1 MPGVYL
7 FLGKKGKVLYV
18 GRATSLKRRVSN
30 YFQKPQDP
38 RLSEMLNIAR
48 KIKYFK
54 TDNVLEAIILEAN
67 LIKKYWPKYNIKE
80 KDNRSFIYIVIPKT
94 EWPRPFIVRQRE
106 LQKFLSAAIIVKS
119 TKTKSANNKTTKP
132 KFADVGSTCSK
143 FLLQRK
149 FATKTAEV
157 FGPYQSVHLIKTGLR
172 LIRKIFPY
180 STCKIGGGKPCFDYQ
195 IGLCPGAC
203 VGAISKKDYQKN
215 IDNLILFLRGEKKK
229 LLAKLKKENPEKI
242 SALKHIQ
249 DVALI
254 KDEIGN
260 WNLEIGNYAQRIEGY
275 DISHLAGKE
284 TYGSMA
290 VFVNGVPDKNQYRL
304 FKIKEAP
311 ANDDLRALEE
321 IITRR
326 LRHAE
331 WRYPDLI
338 LIDGG
343 KPQISFIS
351 KTLKKQNINIPL
363 VGISKF
369 GDDKLVFPPKIKS
382 SSKELIRSMKNTL
395 LKIREEAH
403 RFAIKASRRRRKKLI
418 K

>member
-1 MPGVYL
+1 MKLQNQAKKLPNMPGVYL
-7 FLGKKGKVLYV
+7 FLDKKGKVLYI
-18 GRATSLKRRVSN
+18 GKATSLKRRVSN

-38 RLSEMLNIAR
+38 RLSEMLNVAR

-94 EWPRPFIVRQRE
+94 EWPRPFIIRQRE
-106 LQKFLSAAIIVKS
+106 LQKFPVCKNARMR
-119 TKTKSANNKTTKP
+119 N
-132 KFADVGSTCSK
+132 FAYLPEASI
-143 FLLQRK
+143 
-149 FATKTAEV
+149 
-157 FGPYQSVHLIKTGLR
+157 FGPYQSLSLIKTGLR
-172 LIRKIFPY
+172 IIRKIFPY
-180 STCKIGGGKPCFDYQ
+180 STCRINSGKPCFDYQ

-203 VGAISKKDYQKN
+203 IGAISKKNYQKN

-242 SALKHIQ
+242 PALKHIQ
-249 DVALI
+249 DAALI

-260 WNLEIGNYAQRIEGY
+260 WNLGIENYAQHAQRIEGY
-275 DISHLAGKE
+275 DVSHLAGKE
-284 TYGSMA
+284 TYGSMV
-290 VFVNGVPDKNQYRL
+290 VFINGVPDKNQYRL

-321 IITRR
+321 MITRR

-351 KTLKKQNINIPL
+351 KTLKKQNVNIPL

-369 GDDKLVFPPKIKS
+369 GDDKLVFSPKIKS
-382 SSKELIRSMKNTL
+382 SSKELVQSMKNIL
-395 LKIREEAH
+395 LKVREEAH
-403 RFAIKASRRRRKKLI
+403 RFAIKASRRQRKKLI

>member
-1 MPGVYL
+1 
-7 FLGKKGKVLYV
+7 
-18 GRATSLKRRVSN
+18 
-30 YFQKPQDP
+30 
-38 RLSEMLNIAR
+38 
-48 KIKYFK
+48 
-54 TDNVLEAIILEAN
+54 
-67 LIKKYWPKYNIKE
+67 
-80 KDNRSFIYIVIPKT
+80 
-94 EWPRPFIVRQRE
+94 
-106 LQKFLSAAIIVKS
+106 
-119 TKTKSANNKTTKP
+119 
-132 KFADVGSTCSK
+132 
-143 FLLQRK
+143 
-149 FATKTAEV
+149 
-157 FGPYQSVHLIKTGLR
+157 
-172 LIRKIFPY
+172 
-180 STCKIGGGKPCFDYQ
+180 
-195 IGLCPGAC
+195 
-203 VGAISKKDYQKN
+203 
-215 IDNLILFLRGEKKK
+215 
-229 LLAKLKKENPEKI
+229 
-242 SALKHIQ
+242 
-249 DVALI
+249 
-254 KDEIGN
+254 
-260 WNLEIGNYAQRIEGY
+260 
-275 DISHLAGKE
+275 
-284 TYGSMA
+284 
-290 VFVNGVPDKNQYRL
+290 L
-304 FKIKEAP
+304 FKIKKAP